1 MQILYPK
8 KKFLVLTQ
16 KTNFF
21 KKNNNNNNNNDYS
34 TLAHSTKQILT
45 QKFFQ
50 PKEKFFSQ
58 KENFL
63 MPAPEKNFYNF
74 LEKKFST

>member
-21 KKNNNNNNNNDYS
+21 KK
-34 TLAHSTKQILT
+34 TTTTPTTTITAPWHT
-45 QKFFQ
+45 QLNKFP
-50 PKEKFFSQ
+50 PKNFFSQ

-63 MPAPEKNFYNF
+63 MPTPEKNFYNF